1 MDALTTP
8 SNWQRVRLGDILT
21 LKHGR
26 DYKKFKL
33 GNIPVYGSGGYML
46 SINNFLHN
54 GESVCIG
61 RKGTID
67 KPIYLNGKFWVV
79 DTLFYSYSFKK
90 SIPKFIFYAFSII
103 KWSNYNEATGVPSLT
118 KMTISNIEIPLP
130 PLNEQ
135 IAIANILSDVD
146 RYLYSLDALILK
158 KESVKKALS
167 FELLSQRKRLKGFNQ
182 NWQRVRLG
190 DICEITTGSLDANE
204 MVHYGKY
211 RFYTC
216 AKKYYFID
224 KYAFDTEAILISGN
238 GAYVGYVHYYKGKF
252 NAYQRT
258 YVLDNFSEHIIFVK
272 YFLTMF
278 LQSHIQTNK
287 NEGNTPYIVMATLKD
302 FEIPLPPLNEQIAIA
317 NILSDV
323 DRYLYSLDALILK
336 KESVKKA
343 LSFELLSQRKRL
355 KGFNQNWQRVRLGDI
370 CEITTGSLDANEMV
384 HYGKYRFY
392 TCAKKY
398 YFIDKYAFD
407 TEAIL
412 ISGNG
417 AYVGYVHYYKG
428 KFNAYQRTYVLD
440 NFSEHIIFVKY
451 FLTMFLQ
458 SHIQTNKN
466 EGNTPYI
473 VMATLKDFEI
483 PLPPLNEQIAIANIL
498 SDLDNEIISLKN
510 KKRQFDNIK
519 KALNH
524 DLMSAKIRVL
534 KK

>member
-26 DYKKFKL
+26 DYKNFKL

-118 KMTISNIEIPLP
+118 KMTISNIEILLP

-135 IAIANILSDVD
+135 IAIANILSGVD

-182 NWQRVRLG
+182 AWQRVRLG
-190 DICEITTGSLDANE
+190 T
-204 MVHYGKY
+204 YKY
-211 RFYTC
+211 RRGSFPQPYGNPQWYSDNGMPFVQVYDVGENFKLTQKTKQKISKIAQPMSVFVPKNSVIITLQGTIGRVALTQYDC
-216 AKKYYFID
+216 YCD
-224 KYAFDTEAILISGN
+224 RTILI
-238 GAYVGYVHYYKGKF
+238 F
-252 NAYQRT
+252 
-258 YVLDNFSEHIIFVK
+258 DNNTLNDVNK
-272 YFLTMF
+272 YFFVLSLFTKF
-278 LQSHIQTNK
+278 EEEKRKADGSIIKTITKQ
-287 NEGNTPYIVMATLKD
+287 TLKD
-302 FEIPLPPLNEQIAIA
+302 FEILLPPLNEQIAIA
-317 NILSDV
+317 NILSA
-323 DRYLYSLDALILK
+323 LD
-336 KESVKKA
+336 
-343 LSFELLSQRKRL
+343 
-355 KGFNQNWQRVRLGDI
+355 
-370 CEITTGSLDANEMV
+370 
-384 HYGKYRFY
+384 H
-392 TCAKKY
+392 
-398 YFIDKYAFD
+398 
-407 TEAIL
+407 
-412 ISGNG
+412 
-417 AYVGYVHYYKG
+417 
-428 KFNAYQRTYVLD
+428 
-440 NFSEHIIFVKY
+440 
-451 FLTMFLQ
+451 
-458 SHIQTNKN
+458 
-466 EGNTPYI
+466 
-473 VMATLKDFEI
+473 
-483 PLPPLNEQIAIANIL
+483 
-498 SDLDNEIISLKN
+498 EIISLKN
-510 KKRQFDNIK
+510 KKRQFENIK

>member
-1 MDALTTP
+1 MDALMLP
-8 SNWQRVRLGDILT
+8 LNWQRVRLGDILT

-182 NWQRVRLG
+182 AWQKVRLG
-190 DICEITTGSLDANE
+190 T
-204 MVHYGKY
+204 YKY
-211 RFYTC
+211 RRGSFPQPYGNPQWYSDNGMPFVQVYDVGENFKLNQKTKQKISKIAQPMSVFVPKNSVIITLQGTIGRVALTQYDC
-216 AKKYYFID
+216 YCD
-224 KYAFDTEAILISGN
+224 RTILI
-238 GAYVGYVHYYKGKF
+238 F
-252 NAYQRT
+252 
-258 YVLDNFSEHIIFVK
+258 DNNTLNDVNK
-272 YFLTMF
+272 YFFVLSLFTKF
-278 LQSHIQTNK
+278 EEEKRKADGSIIKTITKQ
-287 NEGNTPYIVMATLKD
+287 TLKD

-317 NILSDV
+317 NILS
-323 DRYLYSLDALILK
+323 A
-336 KESVKKA
+336 
-343 LSFELLSQRKRL
+343 
-355 KGFNQNWQRVRLGDI
+355 
-370 CEITTGSLDANEMV
+370 
-384 HYGKYRFY
+384 
-392 TCAKKY
+392 
-398 YFIDKYAFD
+398 
-407 TEAIL
+407 
-412 ISGNG
+412 
-417 AYVGYVHYYKG
+417 
-428 KFNAYQRTYVLD
+428 
-440 NFSEHIIFVKY
+440 
-451 FLTMFLQ
+451 
-458 SHIQTNKN
+458 
-466 EGNTPYI
+466 
-473 VMATLKDFEI
+473 
-483 PLPPLNEQIAIANIL
+483 
-498 SDLDNEIISLKN
+498 LDNEIISLKN
-510 KKRQFDNIK
+510 KKRQFENIK

-534 KK
+534 NK

>member
-8 SNWQRVRLGDILT
+8 LNWQRVRLGGILT

-26 DYKKFKL
+26 DYKNFKL

-118 KMTISNIEIPLP
+118 KMTISNIEILLP

-182 NWQRVRLG
+182 AWQRVRIG
-190 DICEITTGSLDANE
+190 DIAEIKRGVRITKNELD
-204 MVHYGKY
+204 VFGKY
-211 RFYTC
+211 PVVSGGVGFLGYTNNFNRYENTITIAQYGTAGYVNFQKNKFWANDIC
-216 AKKYYFID
+216 FCVYPNKDVIKNIFLYYFL
-224 KYAFDTEAILISGN
+224 KVNQNYLYEISN
-238 GAYVGYVHYYKGKF
+238 R
-252 NAYQRT
+252 NA
-258 YVLDNFSEHIIFVK
+258 
-272 YFLTMF
+272 
-278 LQSHIQTNK
+278 
-287 NEGNTPYIVMATLKD
+287 TPYSISKDKILD
-302 FEIPLPPLNEQIAIA
+302 FEILLPPLNEQIAIA
-317 NILSDV
+317 NILS
-323 DRYLYSLDALILK
+323 A
-336 KESVKKA
+336 
-343 LSFELLSQRKRL
+343 
-355 KGFNQNWQRVRLGDI
+355 
-370 CEITTGSLDANEMV
+370 
-384 HYGKYRFY
+384 
-392 TCAKKY
+392 
-398 YFIDKYAFD
+398 
-407 TEAIL
+407 
-412 ISGNG
+412 
-417 AYVGYVHYYKG
+417 
-428 KFNAYQRTYVLD
+428 
-440 NFSEHIIFVKY
+440 
-451 FLTMFLQ
+451 
-458 SHIQTNKN
+458 
-466 EGNTPYI
+466 
-473 VMATLKDFEI
+473 
-483 PLPPLNEQIAIANIL
+483 
-498 SDLDNEIISLKN
+498 LDNEIISLKN

-534 KK
+534 KE

>member
-118 KMTISNIEIPLP
+118 KMTISNIEILLP

-135 IAIANILSDVD
+135 IAIANVLSDVD

-182 NWQRVRLG
+182 AWQRVRLG
-190 DICEITTGSLDANE
+190 DIANYLTSNLSAEQITQQ
-204 MVHYGKY
+204 
-211 RFYTC
+211 
-216 AKKYYFID
+216 
-224 KYAFDTEAILISGN
+224 
-238 GAYVGYVHYYKGKF
+238 GKF
-252 NAYQRT
+252 KVYDVN
-258 YVLDNFSEHIIFVK
+258 NFIG
-272 YFLTMF
+272 Y
-278 LQSHIQTNK
+278 TNTTFISDK
-287 NEGNTPYIVMATLKD
+287 PYISIVKD
-302 FEIPLPPLNEQIAIA
+302 GSVGRVRILPPKTNILSTMGALIANHKTTTEFLFYLLSNFDFKNFTSGSIIPHIYFKDYKEKTIFLPPLNEQIAIA
-317 NILSDV
+317 NILS
-323 DRYLYSLDALILK
+323 
-336 KESVKKA
+336 
-343 LSFELLSQRKRL
+343 
-355 KGFNQNWQRVRLGDI
+355 
-370 CEITTGSLDANEMV
+370 T
-384 HYGKYRFY
+384 
-392 TCAKKY
+392 
-398 YFIDKYAFD
+398 
-407 TEAIL
+407 
-412 ISGNG
+412 
-417 AYVGYVHYYKG
+417 
-428 KFNAYQRTYVLD
+428 
-440 NFSEHIIFVKY
+440 
-451 FLTMFLQ
+451 
-458 SHIQTNKN
+458 
-466 EGNTPYI
+466 
-473 VMATLKDFEI
+473 
-483 PLPPLNEQIAIANIL
+483 
-498 SDLDNEIISLKN
+498 LDNEIISLKN